1 MITLNGTVKF
11 RSRRLPIF
19 WTGEFAQHLSE
30 RNNELPSTHPYL
42 HVEAQQLLQQCIEFK
57 KRGKSFIGIAKKN
70 EQKINIVFFI
80 KTNFAIIKT
89 CYVYAS

>member
-42 HVEAQQLLQQCIEFK
+42 HVEAQQYYSNVLNLKKEVKALLALLK
-57 KRGKSFIGIAKKN
+57 KTSRKLI
-70 EQKINIVFFI
+70 
-80 KTNFAIIKT
+80 
-89 CYVYAS
+89 